1 MIMIKIGAHLILGG
15 ISVLGSDYIKE
26 HGTLWNVI
34 GVSSA
39 VKALN
44 NAPGIL
50 IQSFKDSYVKWMG
63 VDNDTNFEVISND
76 AEPNDSALNVVGE

>member
-1 MIMIKIGAHLILGG
+1 MNMLKMGAHLILDG
-15 ISVLGSDYIKE
+15 ITLTGKNRIAE

-44 NAPGIL
+44 NIPGVL
-50 IQSFKDSYVKWMG
+50 IQSFKDGYVRWIG
-63 VDNDTNFEVISND
+63 ADNDTDFKILSND
-76 AEPNDSALNVVGE
+76 NESLDSNLDVLGS